1 MIDRKALKIQEQVDR
16 LVAAGESVLQEGAIL
31 VSIVEAGVEKVKV
44 QAVVAGTEHIAG
56 VSLLPYATPAF
67 DSAMEQFTVPA
78 TGSLIFSLRNQA
90 LVTGQI
96 RPMVLGGVD
105 LVIDMTF
112 AGTPAAGAVKIDAAG
127 GRIKFNVADAG
138 KVVNFLYKHSLTVVM
153 ARQRYQERSI
163 NNKDL
168 VGELNQIGVA
178 KGYVEFSTD
187 QFDHSKDYST
197 GAALTLGDGGVITIG
212 GAGPV
217 LPQAKVLALPDL
229 SNTVQAPKL
238 RISMLVG

>member
-1 MIDRKALKIQEQVDR
+1 MIDRKAIKAQEQVDR
-16 LVAAGESVLQEGAIL
+16 LVAAGESIPNEGAIL
-31 VSIVEAGVEKVKV
+31 VSVVEAGVEKVKV
-44 QAVVAGTEHIAG
+44 QATVAGTEKIAG
-56 VSLLPYATPAF
+56 VALLPYALPSH
-67 DSAMEQFTVPA
+67 DSAMEQFVVPS
-78 TGSLIFSLRNQA
+78 TGSMIFSLRNQS

-96 RPMVLGGVD
+96 RAMVVGGAD
-105 LVIDMTF
+105 LVLDMTF
-112 AGTPAAGAVKIDAAG
+112 AGTPAAGAVKIDATG

-138 KVVNFLYKHSLTVVM
+138 KVVNFLYKHSLTVVQ
-153 ARQRYQERSI
+153 ARQRHQERSI

-168 VGELNQIGVA
+168 VGELGQIGVL

-187 QFDHSKDYST
+187 QYDHSKDYST

-212 GAGPV
+212 GAGPA

-229 SNTVQAPKL
+229 SGSVQAPKI